1 MNSLKIMYRQKFE
14 YFLNASLCLDF
25 GGGWRANLSFGATN
39 QYSGWYARMAF
50 RGLKIGYGE
59 TYYREQYIASYK
71 ELPSGETINTG
82 YSLGEQTVG
91 TITVQIDGWQLRVS
105 NDCLGDGHDRWRT
118 SAVEIT
124 KGNLTLGTS
133 VTTNNGSLESYAM
146 DTEKPC
152 IKNGADYNPFSEEN
166 AKIRD
171 KGTWKNGR
179 AYSAPIWIGLKN
191 GNTIYRFGYSHPEV
205 QDKTQNYVHKNI
217 IPTPLFK
224 GYNLFKTGFYYYSGS
239 NSPFSLW

>member
-1 MNSLKIMYRQKFE
+1 MNKQKFE

-25 GGGWRANLSFGATN
+25 RGGWRANLSFGATN

-59 TYYREQYIASYK
+59 TYYNEQYIASYK

-105 NDCLGDGHDRWRT
+105 NDCLGDRQDRWRT

-133 VTTNNGSLESYAM
+133 VTTNNGKEASETANKEYPRYSIENGIISNY
-146 DTEKPC
+146 
-152 IKNGADYNPFSEEN
+152 IKNESPHEGIW
-166 AKIRD
+166 K
-171 KGTWKNGR
+171 KGV
-179 AYSAPIWIGLKN
+179 AYSAPLWIGFKN
-191 GNTIYRFGYSHPEV
+191 GNQIYRFGYSHIQV
-205 QDKTQNYVHKNI
+205 QDKTQNFVHENI
-217 IPTPLFK
+217 AATPLFK
-224 GYNLFKTGFYYYSGS
+224 NYKYFQQGIFIYSGT
-239 NSPFSLW
+239 NSPISIW